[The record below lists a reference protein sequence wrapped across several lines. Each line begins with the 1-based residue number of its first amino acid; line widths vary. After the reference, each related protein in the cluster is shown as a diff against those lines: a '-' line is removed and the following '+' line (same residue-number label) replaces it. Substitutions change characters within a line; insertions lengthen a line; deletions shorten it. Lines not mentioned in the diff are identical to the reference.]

1 MEINA
6 IYEGDNLEVMSKFDN
21 KSIDLIYADP
31 PFYTNKQF
39 EIIWHD
45 GAEKRAFEDRWKGGI
60 EHYISWMEP
69 RLEACHRL
77 LKDTGSLFLHCDY
90 HASAHLRVL
99 LDRIFGED
107 NFRNEIIW
115 KRKTGRGETQHKSN
129 QFGVCTDYI
138 LFYAKTKNSKF
149 NTQFIPL
156 SKAEKNYQDYVDK
169 FFRFTDDKGRKYR
182 IADLSSPSPRP
193 NLMYEYKGYKPPH
206 NGWAISKE
214 KMEKWEKE
222 GRLEFP
228 KTKDGRIQR
237 RRFLDELKGFPVQN
251 LWEDIQ
257 MISSQSSE
265 RLGYPTQ
272 KPVALLERI
281 IKTATDES
289 DIVLDPFCGCG
300 TTLVAAQRLGRNWIG
315 IDISPTACNLMKQR
329 LQKEFKVNIQLIRGE
344 VDINYIKKLVPFE
357 FQNWVIVSKF
367 LGKASMRKSGDMG
380 IDGFSP
386 EVLGGYPIQVK
397 QSENVGRNVV
407 DNFETAMRR
416 INKKKGYIVA
426 YSFVKNAYEEAARAK
441 NQDGIEIVLRTVEE
455 LISGKIEK
463 QDGQM

>member
-6 IYEGDNLEVMSKFDN
+6 IYEGDNLEVMSKFDS

-77 LKDTGSLFLHCDY
+77 LKDTGSLFIHCDY

-129 QFGVCTDYI
+129 QFGVCTDFI

-149 NTQFIPL
+149 NTQFIPI
-156 SKAEKNYQDYVDK
+156 SESDPIYADYVQSNFK
-169 FFRFTDDKGRKYR
+169 FVDEKGRKYR
-182 IADLSSPSPRP
+182 SADLSSPSPRP
-193 NLMYEYKGYKPPH
+193 NLMYEYKRYKSPEK
-206 NGWAISKE
+206 GWAVSKE
-214 KMEKWEKE
+214 KMGQWDKE
-222 GRLEFP
+222 GRLLFP
-228 KTKDGRIQR
+228 QTKDGRIR
-237 RRFLDELKGFPVQN
+237 RKLFLDELKGKPVQN
-251 LWEDIQ
+251 LWDDIQ
-257 MISSQSSE
+257 MISSQSGE

-281 IKTATDES
+281 IKTASDEG
-289 DIVLDPFCGCG
+289 DIILDPFCGCG
-300 TTLVAAQRLGRNWIG
+300 TTLVAAQRLGRKWIG
-315 IDISPTACNLMKQR
+315 IDISPTACNLMKKR
-329 LQKEFKVNIQLIRGE
+329 LQKELKVSVQLIRGE
-344 VDINYIKKLVPFE
+344 VDLDYIKKLVPFE
-357 FQNWVIVSKF
+357 FQNWVVVSKF

-386 EVLGGYPIQVK
+386 EVLGGFPIQVK

-463 QDGQM
+463 QDGQV